1 MDLDIIRREAMKKPT
16 TEEIQAYIDE
26 KNLNLDAKSFCLHY
40 EQKGWMVGKTPMKRW
55 RSAVSLWAHNG
66 WGQTPQSRARWARH
80 NVQVATDAREH
91 QREMYEDYFK
101 GLTVR
106 ALQDKLDDP
115 GALKHV
121 SWLMSEVLKGKK

>member
-1 MDLDIIRREAMKKPT
+1 MERPT
-16 TEEIQAYIDE
+16 IAEVQAYVDE
-26 KNLNLDAKSFCLHY
+26 KNFNLDAKSFWLSY
-40 EQKGWMVGKTPMKRW
+40 DAKGWKTKAGPMVRW
-55 RSAVSLWAHNG
+55 RSAVSLWANNG

-121 SWLMSEVLKGKK
+121 RWLMSEVLRGKK